1 MMQEIAV
8 HLGFAVG
15 LGEGAWELEEDEAR
29 GSGGRCWGGAY
40 LGGARR

>member
-15 LGEGAWELEEDEAR
+15 LDEGAWELAKNEPWGNE
-29 GSGGRCWGGAY
+29 GRCWGGAC
-40 LGGARR
+40 